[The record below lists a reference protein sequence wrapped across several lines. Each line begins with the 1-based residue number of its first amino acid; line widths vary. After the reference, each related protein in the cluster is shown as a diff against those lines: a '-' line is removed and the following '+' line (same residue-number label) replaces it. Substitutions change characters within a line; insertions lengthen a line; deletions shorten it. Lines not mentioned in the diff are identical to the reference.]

1 MPDAYQIDHCS
12 EEGLREVVRHDLRGC
27 AWVVSGIAAL
37 LIPVAVLA
45 VGWWM
50 R

>member
-1 MPDAYQIDHCS
+1 MRDQFQFDHCD
-12 EEGLREVVRHDLRGC
+12 EEGLREVVRRDLAGC
-27 AWVVSGIAAL
+27 VWGVVAL

-45 VGWWM
+45 VGWWL